1 LKYLGWYH
9 SHPRLPPLPSDKDLT
24 MQAEL
29 QLMAHYCVGIIFSP
43 YISSSNIEA
52 CYFNVFRKQDKKT
65 PRAIRVKYALNNEPY
80 VRSDI
85 LREKQNT
92 LKVSLQEAKLTYDG
106 LIDSCKGSKAREF
119 FADANYEA
127 FLAKFFKHSV
137 TQSVLG
143 IKQDMCTIAAK
154 KLQLK
159 AALREKMLYLTSKYN
174 KTKDKFSF
182 DYQNITPQLLQNITQ
197 TFNEN

>member
-1 LKYLGWYH
+1 
-9 SHPRLPPLPSDKDLT
+9 
-24 MQAEL
+24 
-29 QLMAHYCVGIIFSP
+29 
-43 YISSSNIEA
+43 
-52 CYFNVFRKQDKKT
+52 
-65 PRAIRVKYALNNEPY
+65 
-80 VRSDI
+80 
-85 LREKQNT
+85 
-92 LKVSLQEAKLTYDG
+92 VS
-106 LIDSCKGSKAREF
+106 F
-119 FADANYEA
+119 FADTNYEA

-174 KTKDKFSF
+174 KTKDIFSF

-197 TFNEN
+197 IYNNITSQQCFVYQLYYVGFHL